1 MRGPRASGDPG
12 ESRAPEGGRP
22 HLLLFGWYSEAT
34 GFTRVLRAV
43 VPHLARYFRITWRG
57 VGYRAPARTLMPHV
71 TLQPTNLRG
80 GDMVGAYAARLG
92 WQMLGADAVLALND
106 VWYLEHYSRE
116 LAEVLGPIPML
127 GYLPLDGDIPDPRLV
142 EKLAGFHSFYTYTEH
157 AAAELRAALRACGKL
172 TPVAVAGHGVDLDV
186 FAAAADIREAHFD
199 PHVRMCRAQAL
210 FGLPEPTWVVLNAS
224 RPDPRKR
231 VDLTIDGFARFA
243 RGLPPNVRLCLHQAI
258 AHPQFVDPLRRQAD
272 ALGISSRIL
281 WSPADAAPLDDAAL
295 CALYNACAVGVNTS
309 VGEGFGLVSFEHA
322 ATGAPQLV
330 PDLPALRELWGNAA
344 VRVGPVRRTITPHSP
359 LVMGEVEPEQ
369 VAGALAALYRDE
381 AAYRRVARAG
391 HERCQAPDLRWQR
404 PADALLRGL
413 LDALPGRSTP
423 AC

>member
-1 MRGPRASGDPG
+1 MPGPPASGDPG
-12 ESRAPEGGRP
+12 ESRPPEGGRP

-43 VPHLARYFRITWRG
+43 VPYLARHFRITWRG
-57 VGYRAPARTLMPHV
+57 VGYRGPARPLLPDV
-71 TLQPTNLRG
+71 TLEPTNLRG

-92 WQMLGADAVLALND
+92 WDVLGADAVLALND

-116 LAEVLGPIPML
+116 LADVLGAVPML

-142 EKLAGFHSFYTYTEH
+142 ENLAGFHSFYTYTEH
-157 AAAELRAALRACGKL
+157 AAAELRAALRSCGKS
-172 TPVAVAGHGVDLDV
+172 TPVGVAGHGVDLGVFMPGADV
-186 FAAAADIREAHFD
+186 RDAGFD
-199 PHVRMCRAQAL
+199 PGARMRRAQAL

-231 VDLTIDGFARFA
+231 VDLTIEGFARFA

-258 AHPQFVDPLRRQAD
+258 AHPQFVDPLRQRAD
-272 ALGISSRIL
+272 ALGVSSRIL
-281 WSPADAAPLDDAAL
+281 WWPPAAAPLDDAAL

-322 ATGAPQLV
+322 ATGAPQIV
-330 PDLPALRELWGNAA
+330 PDHPALRELWGDAS
-344 VRVGPVRRTITPHSP
+344 VRLGPVRRTITPHSP
-359 LVMGEVEPEQ
+359 LVMGEVTPAQ
-369 VAGALAALYRDE
+369 VAAALDALYRDGT
-381 AAYRRVARAG
+381 AYRRVARAG
-391 HERCQAPDLRWQR
+391 HERCQAPDLRWER
-404 PADALLRGL
+404 AADALLRGL
-413 LDALPGRSTP
+413 RDALPARSTP